1 MIRTRFITDPNI
13 SSTIND
19 DGGVLLDVDRGVVF
33 SLNAVGAKVWA
44 QLEEKKEGMT
54 GEDLLD
60 YMARE
65 FNLSRQQL
73 QSDLHAFLKEL
84 NKRWLVQ
91 VSN

>member
-1 MIRTRFITDPNI
+1 
-13 SSTIND
+13 
-19 DGGVLLDVDRGVVF
+19 
-33 SLNAVGAKVWA
+33 VWA

-65 FNLSRQQL
+65 FNVSRQQL